1 MKADGKDE
9 RQIVRIKD
17 SKAAVTI
24 QEDTIYICSGPN
36 ENGYIKINLYDFDG
50 NLKEH
55 YDSKIDMDPED
66 IEASDMRIVNL
77 CVNEDR
83 LYYDIQGYGYLC
95 GCGNMKKDGTDNKLV
110 GLEEDAGGAG
120 DESDDEYYDDE
131 Y

>member
-1 MKADGKDE
+1 M
-9 RQIVRIKD
+9 RIKD

-24 QEDTIYICSGPN
+24 QGDTIYICSGPN

-50 NLKEH
+50 NLKAH
-55 YDSKIDMDPED
+55 YDSTIDMDPED

-95 GCGNMKKDGTDNKLV
+95 GCGNMKKDGTDNKLI
-110 GLEEDAGGAG
+110 GFEKDSGSAE
-120 DESDDEYYDDE
+120 DESDDDYYDEDEYYDDE

>member
-1 MKADGKDE
+1 
-9 RQIVRIKD
+9 
-17 SKAAVTI
+17 
-24 QEDTIYICSGPN
+24 
-36 ENGYIKINLYDFDG
+36 
-50 NLKEH
+50 
-55 YDSKIDMDPED
+55 
-66 IEASDMRIVNL
+66 MRIVNL